1 MVSRHKIGTP
11 VEVFSVMAETLPINR
26 LQHHNKHS
34 SDNVTL
40 LLLGMTRTD
49 RRDGLRGSVADH
61 GLAAVAGSR
70 LDLSEAG
77 GAAR

>member
-1 MVSRHKIGTP
+1 MMVKI
-11 VEVFSVMAETLPINR
+11 SPINC

-49 RRDGLRGSVADH
+49 RRDGMDSVVVLPTTAW
-61 GLAAVAGSR
+61 

-77 GAAR
+77 GTAQ